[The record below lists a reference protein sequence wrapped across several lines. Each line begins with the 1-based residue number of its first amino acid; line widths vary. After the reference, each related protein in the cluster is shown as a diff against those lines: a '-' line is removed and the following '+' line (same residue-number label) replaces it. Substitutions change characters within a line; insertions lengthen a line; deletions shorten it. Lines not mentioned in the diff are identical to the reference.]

1 MEPLSSDEIRRRFLR
16 FFEQRGHLILP
27 SSPLVS
33 YDDPSVLFTTAG
45 MQQFKPYFTG
55 EKTPPAPR
63 IATVQKCFRTADLD
77 DVGDASHLTF
87 FEMLGNF
94 SFGDYFKKEAIEFAW
109 ELATRELTVPPER
122 IWVTVFGGAEDLG
135 PDEEAAAYWRAIGVP
150 EERIVRIPGWDDNWW
165 GPTGDSGPC
174 GPCSELQYDRGPEF
188 GCGRADCT
196 PAHSCG
202 RFLEVWNL
210 VFNQYF
216 SAVPK
221 DKLTM
226 SALTP
231 LPRTGIDTGA
241 GLERWAALLQG
252 TPSVYETDLFR
263 PLVDKACALLNV
275 TYGQDPQVTRAV
287 RIIVE
292 HTRAASFLIADGVVP
307 SNEGRGYVLRRIL
320 RRAIRQGRLLGREEP
335 FLAPIAEA
343 VIARMGETYPELVQH
358 RELITHTLTQ
368 EEQRFGQTLVTGMN
382 LLEQLLDTLEARGE
396 KVVPGEQVFQLY
408 DTYGFPPDL
417 TRDIA
422 QSRGFTIDEEGLRRA
437 LERQQ
442 ERSRAA
448 AGFRER
454 EYLPEIGTRS
464 IFVGYEPPL
473 VRRSRVVGLLKGTQP
488 VEWLSAGEEGSVILA
503 ETPFYAEAGGQ
514 VGDTGEI
521 RGPQGTFAVFD
532 TQSPEPGVI
541 LHIGRMLT
549 GSLALHEE
557 VEAAVDVER
566 RLDTMRNHTATHL
579 LHAALRQV
587 LGSHVRQAGS
597 LVHPER
603 LRFDFTHGAALTPE
617 QIEAIERLV
626 NAQIRADLPV
636 EKEWMD
642 REAALASGAMALFGE
657 KYGERVRVVTI
668 PGFSKE
674 LCGGTHLTHTGEIG
688 FFLITQE
695 TSIGAGVR
703 RIEALTGRGAE
714 EYERRERRL
723 LQRLSAALAAPVDAL
738 EERVAQLQNDLQS
751 LRRQLAQQQREA
763 LQREVEALAQRAEQ
777 VGPARVVAGR
787 ITVTD
792 PALLREAGDLLRGRL
807 GEQAAVLLAATANG
821 RPTFLVMVT
830 PALASRGVRA
840 NEIAREVGRVAG
852 GGGGGSPETAQA
864 GGRDPQ
870 LVDVALQRGLQL
882 IRERL
887 GAS

>member
-1 MEPLSSDEIRRRFLR
+1 
-16 FFEQRGHLILP
+16 
-27 SSPLVS
+27 
-33 YDDPSVLFTTAG
+33 A
-45 MQQFKPYFTG
+45 
-55 EKTPPAPR
+55 
-63 IATVQKCFRTADLD
+63 
-77 DVGDASHLTF
+77 
-87 FEMLGNF
+87 
-94 SFGDYFKKEAIEFAW
+94 
-109 ELATRELTVPPER
+109 
-122 IWVTVFGGAEDLG
+122 
-135 PDEEAAAYWRAIGVP
+135 
-150 EERIVRIPGWDDNWW
+150 RIVRIPGWEDNWW

-174 GPCSELQYDRGPEF
+174 GPCSELQYDLGPQF
-188 GCGRADCT
+188 GCGQPDCT
-196 PAHSCG
+196 PAHACG

-216 SAVPK
+216 SSVPK
-221 DKLTM
+221 DRLTM

-252 TPSVYETDLFR
+252 TPSVYETDLFK
-263 PLVDKACALLNV
+263 PLVEKACELLNA
-275 TYGQDPQVTRAV
+275 TYGQDPQVTRAL
-287 RIIVE
+287 RIVVE
-292 HTRAASFLIADGVVP
+292 HTRAASFLIADGVMP

-320 RRAIRQGRLLGREEP
+320 RRAIRQGRLLGRAEP
-335 FLAPIAEA
+335 FLAPIADV
-343 VIARMGETYPELVQH
+343 VIQRMGAVYPELVQH
-358 RELITHTLTQ
+358 RDLIMHTLTQ

-382 LLEQLLDTLEARGE
+382 LLEQLLDTLAARGE

-422 QSRGFTIDEEGLRRA
+422 QSRGFAIDEEGLRRA

-464 IFVGYEPPL
+464 TFVGYEPPL
-473 VRRSRVVGLLKGTQP
+473 VRRSRVVGLLKGGQP
-488 VEWLSAGEEGSVILA
+488 VERLGAGEEGSVILD

-514 VGDTGEI
+514 VGDTGEL
-521 RGPQGTFAVFD
+521 RGPEGTFAVFD

-541 LHIGRMLT
+541 LHIGRLLT
-549 GSLALHEE
+549 GTLSLHQE

-587 LGSHVRQAGS
+587 LGPHVRQAGS

-603 LRFDFTHGAALTPE
+603 LRFDFTHGTALTQE

-626 NAQIRADLPV
+626 NEKIRADLPV
-636 EKEWMD
+636 EKEVME
-642 REAALASGAMALFGE
+642 RETALASGAMALFGE

-688 FFLITQE
+688 LFLITQE

-714 EYERRERRL
+714 EFVRRERRVV
-723 LQRLSAALAAPVDAL
+723 QRLSATLAAPVEAL
-738 EERVAQLQNDLQS
+738 EERVAQLQD
-751 LRRQLAQQQREA
+751 E
-763 LQREVEALAQRAEQ
+763 
-777 VGPARVVAGR
+777 
-787 ITVTD
+787 
-792 PALLREAGDLLRGRL
+792 
-807 GEQAAVLLAATANG
+807 
-821 RPTFLVMVT
+821 
-830 PALASRGVRA
+830 
-840 NEIAREVGRVAG
+840 
-852 GGGGGSPETAQA
+852 
-864 GGRDPQ
+864 
-870 LVDVALQRGLQL
+870 
-882 IRERL
+882 
-887 GAS
+887 